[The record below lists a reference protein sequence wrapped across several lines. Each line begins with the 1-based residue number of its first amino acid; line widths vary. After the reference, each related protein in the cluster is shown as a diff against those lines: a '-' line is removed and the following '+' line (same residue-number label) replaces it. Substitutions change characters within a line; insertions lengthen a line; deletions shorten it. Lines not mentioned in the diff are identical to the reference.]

1 MAATNVI
8 SRDALIK
15 LIKDTA
21 GTDVAEVVRAAVEQ
35 AVEPLR
41 QQQTD
46 WGRRVFEAIDHGE
59 KKPDAERG
67 LAFARCLRATAAAKM
82 NGSGPNGAIGIL
94 RGWGDKELADVWAGA
109 REKAMAAGDA
119 TAGGFLV
126 PEQYS
131 QEIIAFLRAQA
142 IMRRLGARTIGVP
155 TGTLNVP
162 KLSGGAVA
170 NWIGETQHLTK
181 TEPTTGQVTL
191 RLKKLG
197 ALVPISNDLLR
208 RSSPGAD
215 AIVRDDVVAAMRVG
229 EDSAFLR
236 ANGTDFTPKGLR
248 YWAVAA
254 NIVAAGATSLAQ
266 VTSDLGKLVNKLKG
280 QNIPM
285 LTPAWI
291 MGPRSEQ
298 YLATVQNTNGF
309 FVYRD
314 EILRGQL
321 WGWPVAVT
329 TSVPENLTDGGNT
342 DESEVTLVDMAQIV
356 IGEGPNLMVDASQE
370 AAYHDG
376 TSVQAAFSLDQT
388 VIRAIEEVDLVVR
401 YDKAIAI
408 LNQVRWAP

>member
-1 MAATNVI
+1 MAATVI
-8 SRDALIK
+8 GKDELIK

-21 GTDVAEVVRAAVEQ
+21 GSDVAAVVQASVEK

-46 WGRRVFEAIDHGE
+46 WGRRIFEAIDHGDRKPEAE
-59 KKPDAERG
+59 KG

-82 NGSGPNGAIGIL
+82 NGSGPDGAISIL
-94 RGWGDKELADVWAGA
+94 RGWGDKELADVWGSA
-109 REKAMAAGDA
+109 RQKAMAAGDA

-142 IMRRLGARTIGVP
+142 VMRRLGARTIGVP

-162 KLSGGAVA
+162 KLTGGAVA
-170 NWIGETQHLTK
+170 NWIGENQNLVK

-197 ALVPISNDLLR
+197 AIVPISNDLLR

-314 EILRGQL
+314 EILAGKL

-329 TSVPENLTDGGNT
+329 TSVPENLTDGGNA
-342 DESEVTLVDMAQIV
+342 DESEVTLADMAQIV

-376 TSVQAAFSLDQT
+376 TAVQASFSLDQT
-388 VIRAIEEVDLVVR
+388 VIRAIEEVDLVAR

-408 LNQVRWAP
+408 LNQVRWTP